1 MGHRFLPLNIT
12 LASER
17 RSMYPRIH
25 AETHP
30 DRPAVIMTGSGQSVT
45 YAELEDR
52 SLRLANWFR
61 HAGFRRG
68 DVVAL
73 LSDNDVRVFDVY
85 WAAQRAGL
93 YLTSINYRL
102 KTDEIEYILRN
113 SGAKA
118 IVVGRGAADAAEAIG
133 ALATLEHRIAFDAN
147 VPGYQE
153 MEKLIAAASRV
164 RPLREPRGADMLYSS
179 GTTGRPKGVRP
190 PLPERDVSEPGDTM
204 VGMFS
209 RYFGFSADTV
219 YLSPAP
225 LYHAAPLRTCATVQ
239 ALGGTVL
246 VMERFDAE
254 AALAAIEHH
263 RATHSQW
270 VPTMLV
276 RMLKLPAEVRAR
288 YDVSSMQVAIHAAAP
303 CPVDVKRQMMDWW
316 GPILHEFYSSTELN
330 GLTVIGP
337 QEWLAKPGSVG
348 RAVLGTIHICD
359 EIGDELPTGEDGM
372 VYFERE
378 QMPFE
383 YWGDP
388 EKTRSTQHAKHLT
401 WTAVGD
407 IGHVDADGYLY
418 LTDRKAFM
426 IISGGVNIYPQEVEN
441 ELTLHPAISDVAV
454 IGVPDSEMGEQ
465 VKAVVQLVP
474 GMEGS
479 DKLAA
484 ELIAFVK
491 QKVASYK
498 APKSVDFVEALPRTP
513 TGKLLKG
520 EIRKRYWSRGDR

>member
-1 MGHRFLPLNIT
+1 
-12 LASER
+12 
-17 RSMYPRIH
+17 MYPRIH
-25 AETHP
+25 AQTHP
-30 DRPAVIMTGSGQSVT
+30 DRPAVVMTGSGQTVT
-45 YAELEDR
+45 YAQLEDR

-61 HAGFRRG
+61 QAGLRRG

-85 WAAQRAGL
+85 WATQRAGL
-93 YLTSINYRL
+93 YLTSLNYRL
-102 KTDEIEYILRN
+102 RCDEVEYILQN

-118 IVVGRGAADAAEAIG
+118 LIVGRGAADLAG
-133 ALATLEHRIAFDAN
+133 ALGTVPTLEHRIAFDAGI
-147 VPGYQE
+147 PGHAALE
-153 MEKLIAAASRV
+153 ELIASASAAC
-164 RPLREPRGADMLYSS
+164 PEREPRGADMLYSS

-190 PLPERDVSEPGDTM
+190 PLPERDVAEPGDTM
-204 VGMFS
+204 VAMFS
-209 RYFGFSADTV
+209 KYFGFSADTV

-254 AALAAIEHH
+254 AALAAIQHH

-270 VPTMLV
+270 VPTMFV

-288 YDVSSMQVAIHAAAP
+288 FDIGSMQVAIHAAAP
-303 CPVDVKRQMMDWW
+303 CPVEVKRQMMDWW
-316 GPILHEFYSSTELN
+316 GPVLHEFYSSTELN

-359 EIGDELPTGEDGM
+359 EAGRELPAGEDGM
-372 VYFERE
+372 VFFERE

-388 EKTRSTQHAKHLT
+388 EKTVSTQHPQHPT

-407 IGHVDADGYLY
+407 IGHVDADGYLF

-441 ELTLHPAISDVAV
+441 ELTLHPAIADVAV

-474 GMEGS
+474 GLEGS
-479 DKLAA
+479 DKLA
-484 ELIAFVK
+484 EDLIAFVK
-491 QKVASYK
+491 KKLASYK
-498 APKSVDFVEALPRTP
+498 APKSVDFVESLPRTP
-513 TGKLLKG
+513 TGKLVKG
-520 EIRKRYWSRGDR
+520 DLRKRYWAESGR

>member
-1 MGHRFLPLNIT
+1 
-12 LASER
+12 
-17 RSMYPRIH
+17 MYPRIH
-25 AETHP
+25 AQTHP
-30 DRPAVIMTGSGQSVT
+30 DRPAVIMTGSGQVVT
-45 YAELEDR
+45 YAQLEER

-61 HAGFRRG
+61 QSGLKRG

-85 WAAQRAGL
+85 WATQRAGL

-102 KTDEIEYILRN
+102 RTDEVEYILQN

-118 IVVGRGAADAAEAIG
+118 IVVGRGGAEVAGMLGPIE
-133 ALATLEHRIAFDAN
+133 TLQHRIAFDAG
-147 VPGYQE
+147 VLGHAALE
-153 MEKLIAAASRV
+153 ELIATASAA
-164 RPLREPRGADMLYSS
+164 RPELEPRGADMLYSS

-190 PLPERDVSEPGDTM
+190 PLPDRGVAELGDTM
-204 VGMFS
+204 VAMFS
-209 RYFGFSADTV
+209 KYFGFSADTV

-239 ALGGTVL
+239 ALGGTAL

-263 RATHSQW
+263 RVTHSQW
-270 VPTMLV
+270 VPTMFV
-276 RMLKLPAEVRAR
+276 RMLKLPAEVRRR
-288 YDVSSMQVAIHAAAP
+288 YDLSSMQVAIHAAAP
-303 CPVDVKRQMMDWW
+303 CPVEVKRQMMDWW
-316 GPILHEFYSSTELN
+316 GPILHEYYSSTELN
-330 GLTVIGP
+330 GLTIIGP

-348 RAVLGTIHICD
+348 RAALGVIHICD
-359 EIGDELPTGEDGM
+359 EGGRELSPGEDGM
-372 VYFERE
+372 VYFERD

-388 EKTRSTQHAKHLT
+388 EKTASTQHPEHPT

-407 IGHVDADGYLY
+407 IGHIDADGYLF

-441 ELTLHPAISDVAV
+441 ELTLHPAIADVAV
-454 IGVPDSEMGEQ
+454 IGVPDQEMGEQ
-465 VKAVVQLVP
+465 VKAVVQLAP
-474 GMEGS
+474 GLEGS
-479 DKLAA
+479 DKLAE
-484 ELIAFVK
+484 ELIAFAK
-491 QKVASYK
+491 RNLASYK

-513 TGKLLKG
+513 TGKLVKG
-520 EIRKRYWSRGDR
+520 ELRKRYWPQSSR